1 MRQESRNLS
10 YTLYDQASGLILIAL
25 LTSYARSVLRA
36 LPLLG
41 LILAAPLLAGPG
53 QDMYKEFEEN
63 QAIYPDEAW
72 QEYVQRLGEKIL
84 AHTEDKGKEY
94 KFTVL
99 DESSVNAFALPDG
112 YIFLHTGLIVHMQ
125 NEDQLAAVIGHE
137 IAHVTKRHSAR
148 RSTRSGLGN
157 VAGFVAAVLTN
168 SGALYSASQTA
179 MAHYIS
185 GYGREMELE
194 ADTYGAQYLAKA
206 GYSPH
211 AHLEMLSLLKDQ
223 SIFNTKV
230 AKKPRAYH
238 GVFSSHPKSDRR
250 LHHAIE
256 QAEGEYRWEKSEV
269 VADFLEMIDG
279 MVYGAHNAQ
288 GKVVDNLWLQ
298 GGLRLAVEFPQGWT
312 IGASP
317 SKASAQAP
325 GGSAVGHFNVTQG
338 GYNEKVKPRDYIED
352 VLGREDEVS
361 GESIETDAIKAYIA
375 EMSTQDSDAKA
386 IMLGVVYLGQ
396 TVLVFDGQ
404 AGPSGDAEAFAAA
417 FRQSIESVR
426 RLQDSDLAHLGRP
439 QVKIIYA
446 EPGMTYEELARIS
459 EIRSYP
465 EETLRLINGD
475 YPYGEPRPGN
485 PIKIVQ

>member
-1 MRQESRNLS
+1 MS
-10 YTLYDQASGLILIAL
+10 YTLQYEAKPLSSMAF
-25 LTSYARSVLRA
+25 LTIRARSA
-36 LPLLG
+36 FFAASLLG
-41 LILAAPLLAGPG
+41 LILAAPVFAGPG
-53 QDMYKEFEEN
+53 EDMYKEFEEN

-72 QEYVQRLGEKIL
+72 QDYVQRLGEKIL
-84 AHTEDKGKEY
+84 AHTEHKGRDY

-112 YIFLHTGLIVHMQ
+112 YIFMHTGLIVHMQ

-157 VAGFVAAVLTN
+157 VAGFVAGVLTG

-179 MAHYIS
+179 MSHYIS

-194 ADTYGAQYLAKA
+194 ADTYGARYLAKA

-250 LHHAIE
+250 LHYAIE
-256 QAEGEYRWEKSEV
+256 QAEGEYQWEKSEV
-269 VADFLEMIDG
+269 VGDFLEMVDG
-279 MVYGAHNAQ
+279 MSYGDHNAE

-298 GGLRLAVEFPQGWT
+298 GRLRLAVEFPKGWMV
-312 IGASP
+312 GVSP
-317 SKASAQAP
+317 NKTSAQAP
-325 GGSAVGHFNVTQG
+325 GGSAVGHINVTQG
-338 GYNEKVKPRDYIED
+338 GYNEKIRPKNYIER

-361 GESIETDAIKAYIA
+361 GESIETDSVKAYMA
-375 EMSTQDSDAKA
+375 QMSTEDSDAKA

-404 AGPSGDAEAFAAA
+404 AGSSGDAEAFAAE
-417 FRQSIESVR
+417 FRRSIESVR
-426 RLQDSDLAHLGRP
+426 RLQDSDLVHLGRP
-439 QVKIIYA
+439 QIKVIYA
-446 EPGMTYEELARIS
+446 EPGMTYKELARIS
-459 EIRSYP
+459 EIRGYP